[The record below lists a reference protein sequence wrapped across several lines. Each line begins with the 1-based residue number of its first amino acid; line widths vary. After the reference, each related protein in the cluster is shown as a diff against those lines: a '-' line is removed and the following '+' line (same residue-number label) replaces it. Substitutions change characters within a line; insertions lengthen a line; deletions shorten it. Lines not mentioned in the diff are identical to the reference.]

1 MIQLEILYED
11 DNLIVV
17 NKPTGILVTPD
28 RWDRGIPT
36 LQDML
41 REYLRRNQG
50 TQHPNLRVIHRLDKD
65 TSGAI
70 VLAKNVKAQSNVSK
84 QFESGEI
91 SKSYYAIVKGDI
103 PQNEGII
110 NFSLSESSR
119 EPGKMTVNPK
129 GKKSIT
135 LFNVV
140 ERFDGFALVEAKP
153 LTGRTHQVR
162 VHFNALGYPL
172 AIDPLYGNSEPV
184 YLSQFKKNYKPKDQE
199 EKPVISRL
207 PLHAFLLSFRE
218 PTEGKTV
225 VVEAPLPRDFSRM
238 LKLLRK
244 YRPLSAPAMANPTP
258 SE

>member
-17 NKPTGILVTPD
+17 NKLTGILVTPD

-119 EPGKMTVNPK
+119 EPGKMSVNPK

-140 ERFDGFALVEAKP
+140 ERFDGFTLVEAKP

-172 AIDPLYGNSEPV
+172 AIDPLYGNSEAV
-184 YLSQFKKNYKPKDQE
+184 YLSQFKKNYKVKDQE

-244 YRPLSAPAMANPTP
+244 YRPQSAPAMANPTS

>member
-1 MIQLEILYED
+1 
-11 DNLIVV
+11 
-17 NKPTGILVTPD
+17 
-28 RWDRGIPT
+28 
-36 LQDML
+36 ML

-84 QFESGEI
+84 QFESGEV
-91 SKSYYAIVKGDI
+91 SKSYYAIVRGDI

-110 NFSLSESSR
+110 NLSLSESSR
-119 EPGKMTVNPK
+119 ELGTMTVNPK

-140 ERFDGFALVEAKP
+140 ERFDGFTMVEAKP

-172 AIDPLYGNSEPV
+172 AFDPLYGNSEPI
-184 YLSQFKKNYKPKDQE
+184 YLSQFKKNYKAKDQD

-244 YRPLSAPAMANPTP
+244 YRPQSVPAMANPTS

>member
-1 MIQLEILYED
+1 MPPYLPSD
-11 DNLIVV
+11 SV
-17 NKPTGILVTPD
+17 PTGILVTPD

-172 AIDPLYGNSEPV
+172 QSILFTEIPSRFTCRSL
-184 YLSQFKKNYKPKDQE
+184 KKITN
-199 EKPVISRL
+199 
-207 PLHAFLLSFRE
+207 
-218 PTEGKTV
+218 
-225 VVEAPLPRDFSRM
+225 
-238 LKLLRK
+238 RK
-244 YRPLSAPAMANPTP
+244 IRRKNR
-258 SE
+258 

>member
-17 NKPTGILVTPD
+17 NKPAGILVTPD
-28 RWDRGIPT
+28 RWDHGIPT

-84 QFESGEI
+84 QFESGEV

-119 EPGKMTVNPK
+119 NPGTMVVNPK

-135 LFNVV
+135 LYNVL

-184 YLSQFKKNYKPKDQE
+184 YLSQFKKNYKAKDQD

-218 PTEGKTV
+218 PLDAKTI
-225 VVEAPLPRDFSRM
+225 VVEAPPPRDFSRM
-238 LKLLRK
+238 LKMLRK
-244 YRPLSAPAMANPTP
+244 YRPEPSPVLPNPTP
-258 SE
+258 AE